1 MEIRRWVT
9 FDRICSCPPWH
20 ISLWNIMKHCFVL
33 PCWQFIT
40 VWETCY
46 TSVEAHC
53 AQAEHTWWM
62 HSCNMQ
68 QTCPEFQNLMLPS
81 SHTSELHI
89 CSIKSG
95 SCAMHDLASCK
106 PQAFGL
112 RSPAPGHAIV
122 WKSRTWSFQK
132 MGLISL
138 PWWGREKK
146 HQQKPRTAWSIQWRP
161 TLI

>member
-1 MEIRRWVT
+1 MTYFIMEHYEALLCSALLAVHYCVGNMLHERWGTLCTSGTHMVDAFLQHAADMSRISIWCIPVVT
-9 FDRICSCPPWH
+9 HRNYTCVPS
-20 ISLWNIMKHCFVL
+20 SLW
-33 PCWQFIT
+33 
-40 VWETCY
+40 
-46 TSVEAHC
+46 AH
-53 AQAEHTWWM
+53 
-62 HSCNMQ
+62 
-68 QTCPEFQNLMLPS
+68 
-81 SHTSELHI
+81 
-89 CSIKSG
+89 G
-95 SCAMHDLASCK
+95 SCTMHDLASCK